1 MMERANSLN
10 EVKNKSLL
18 AEVLNLGNFKYVIMI
33 AKDPT
38 NDKQAESLIEIW
50 KSPSWL
56 ELNAE
61 AAGAGAATV
70 AFPAAAVAVGE
81 AIAVARVVVIDA
93 IVLVS
98 VVLLLLIFYLFVSC

>member
-38 NDKQAESLIEIW
+38 NDKQAESLIEI
-50 KSPSWL
+50 
-56 ELNAE
+56 
-61 AAGAGAATV
+61 
-70 AFPAAAVAVGE
+70 
-81 AIAVARVVVIDA
+81 
-93 IVLVS
+93 
-98 VVLLLLIFYLFVSC
+98 